1 MHRKRRLVADPA
13 PAGALSKCHLLEE
26 VMEFEQL
33 VKRLEWLDEEH
44 RKTKSSIITVEERMK
59 ALEGKIDTVAKQLKP
74 LPKQIADVANTA
86 SRLNQ
91 FDAIFKKQREDMN
104 KAIEEIE
111 KRNQTREKELTKR
124 HQQDFEPILRVL
136 NDLRQTMDS
145 EFPPIKRDLK
155 ARVLEENR
163 LRQEIQELKPPIE
176 AAKRAAEEAT
186 IVQHAFDENRKQ
198 EAKRVADL
206 QGEIAALRKRI
217 EEAKAKADL
226 NADSWK
232 NIDIRIKELIA
243 SEAERKAAQ
252 NAFIDQQSL
261 VHFDRERMYKEW
273 KQRFDSITI
282 QTETF
287 DTQVQA
293 LEEMLRSAKRAQESY
308 NELNVKLERRISEI
322 TEMQRLSEDRLRQ
335 EWVTFKAD
343 DQKRW
348 IGYTLSQNEG
358 TKDLN
363 RALQKLE
370 ERIPPLDES
379 IQTLQDQLHQTADA
393 TEQQLQELMN
403 VAHEWLSA
411 YERIMG
417 HGKIAKKVKR

>member
-1 MHRKRRLVADPA
+1 
-13 PAGALSKCHLLEE
+13 
-26 VMEFEQL
+26 MEFEQL

-44 RKTKSSIITVEERMK
+44 RKTKSSIITLEERMT
-59 ALEGKIDTVAKQLKP
+59 ALDAKIDTVAKQLKP
-74 LPKQIADVANTA
+74 LPKQIADISNTA
-86 SRLNQ
+86 ARLNQ

-104 KAIEEIE
+104 KAIDDIE
-111 KRNQTREKELTKR
+111 KRFQKREKEITQR
-124 HQQDFEPILRVL
+124 HEKDFEPILKVL
-136 NDLRQTMDS
+136 NELRQTMDS
-145 EFPPIKRDLK
+145 EFPPIKRDIK

-186 IVQHAFDENRKQ
+186 IVQHAFDESRKQ

-206 QGEIAALRKRI
+206 QGDIAALRKRI

-232 NIDIRIKELIA
+232 NMDIRIKELVN

-252 NAFIDQQSL
+252 IAFIDQQSL
-261 VHFDRERMYKEW
+261 AHMDRERMYKEW

-308 NELNVKLERRISEI
+308 NELNIKLERRISEV

-348 IGYTLSQNEG
+348 TGYTLSQDEG
-358 TKDLN
+358 TKDLR
-363 RALQKLE
+363 RALLKLE
-370 ERIPPLDES
+370 ERLPPLDDS

-393 TEQQLQELMN
+393 AEQQLQELMN

-417 HGKIAKKVKR
+417 HGKKVNSKKAR

>member
-1 MHRKRRLVADPA
+1 MD
-13 PAGALSKCHLLEE
+13 
-26 VMEFEQL
+26 FEQI

-44 RKTKSSIITVEERMK
+44 RKTRSSIITLEERMM
-59 ALEGKIDTVAKQLKP
+59 ALEGKIDTVAKQIKP
-74 LPKQIADVANTA
+74 LPKQIADIASTA
-86 SRLNQ
+86 SRLDQ

-104 KAIEEIE
+104 KAIDESE
-111 KRNQTREKELTKR
+111 KRHQTREREVTKR
-124 HQQDFEPILRVL
+124 HQQDFEPILKAIHE
-136 NDLRQTMDS
+136 LRQMVEA
-145 EFPPIKRDLK
+145 EFPPIKRDIK

-186 IVQHAFDENRKQ
+186 IVQHAFDESRKQ

-232 NIDIRIKELIA
+232 NMDIRIKELIN

-252 NAFIDQQSL
+252 HAFIDQQSL
-261 VHFDRERMYKEW
+261 AHLDRERMYKEW

-308 NELNVKLERRISEI
+308 NELNVKLERRISEV

-370 ERIPPLDES
+370 ERIPPLDEA
-379 IQTLQDQLHQTADA
+379 IDLLQDQLHQTADA

-417 HGKIAKKVKR
+417 HGKKVNSKKGR

>member
-1 MHRKRRLVADPA
+1 
-13 PAGALSKCHLLEE
+13 
-26 VMEFEQL
+26 MEFEQL
-33 VKRLEWLDEEH
+33 VKRIEWLDEEH
-44 RKTKSSIITVEERMK
+44 RKTKSSITTLEERMV
-59 ALEGKIDTVAKQLKP
+59 ALEAKIDAVAKQVKP
-74 LPKQIADVANTA
+74 LPQQIADVANTA

-104 KAIEEIE
+104 RAIDDIE
-111 KRNQTREKELTKR
+111 KRFQAREKEIVTR
-124 HQQDFEPILRVL
+124 HQKDFEPILKAL
-136 NDLRQTMDS
+136 GELRQSLDS

-155 ARVLEENR
+155 TRILEENR

-186 IVQHAFDENRKQ
+186 IVQHAFDESRKQ

-206 QGEIAALRKRI
+206 HGEIAALRKRI

-232 NIDIRIKELIA
+232 NMDMRIKELIQ

-252 NAFIDQQSL
+252 IAFIDQQSL
-261 VHFDRERMYKEW
+261 AHLDRERMYKEW

-282 QTETF
+282 HTQTF
-287 DTQVQA
+287 DSQVQA
-293 LEEMLRSAKRAQESY
+293 LEEMLRSARRAQESY
-308 NELNVKLERRISEI
+308 NELNVRLERRISEV

-348 IGYTLSQNEG
+348 IGHTLSQDEG
-358 TKDLN
+358 TKDL
-363 RALQKLE
+363 RRDLQKLE
-370 ERIPPLDES
+370 ERIPPLDDA
-379 IQTLQDQLHQTADA
+379 IQILQDQLHQTADA

-417 HGKIAKKVKR
+417 HGKKVNSKKGR

>member
-1 MHRKRRLVADPA
+1 
-13 PAGALSKCHLLEE
+13 
-26 VMEFEQL
+26 MEFEQL

-44 RKTKSSIITVEERMK
+44 RKTKSSIITLEERMT

-74 LPKQIADVANTA
+74 LPKQIADISNTA
-86 SRLNQ
+86 ARLNQ

-104 KAIEEIE
+104 KAIDDIE
-111 KRNQTREKELTKR
+111 KRFQKREKEITQR
-124 HQQDFEPILRVL
+124 HEKDFEPILKVL
-136 NDLRQTMDS
+136 NELRQTMDS

-186 IVQHAFDENRKQ
+186 IVQHAFDESRKQ

-206 QGEIAALRKRI
+206 QGDIAALRKRI

-232 NIDIRIKELIA
+232 NMDIRIKELIN

-261 VHFDRERMYKEW
+261 AHLDRERMYKEW
-273 KQRFDSITI
+273 KQRFDSISI

-308 NELNVKLERRISEI
+308 NELNIKLERRISEV

-348 IGYTLSQNEG
+348 TGYTLSQDEG
-358 TKDLN
+358 TKDLR

-370 ERIPPLDES
+370 ERLPPLDDS

-417 HGKIAKKVKR
+417 HGKKVNSKKGR